1 MILLLIKPDVM
12 GRKPRPKAPGPC
24 SAELSAGPRL
34 PCCWQRLWSW
44 NQAWPGLGD
53 RLTRSTGRVT
63 REEKM
68 QAGPPTNISWTLDPG
83 SSPAGGKP
91 RASSR
96 WHSQL
101 TCRRLRRGPGS
112 ALAPPSPGSLTNGP
126 QFLPGSTLSW
136 ATHQWAPVLP
146 WLHPLRDHSPMG
158 KQAGRDACAV
168 MCKKAP
174 VPPTTPDTKEKRK
187 GQGSRGQE
195 RVEINSHYLH
205 QKD

>member
-1 MILLLIKPDVM
+1 MDS
-12 GRKPRPKAPGPC
+12 
-24 SAELSAGPRL
+24 SAEDTGPSFLPSWKLAKDRWEQHWESQALLETSEGSVSADAFGGALVPPWLHPLQAHSPMGP
-34 PCCWQRLWSW
+34 
-44 NQAWPGLGD
+44 
-53 RLTRSTGRVT
+53 
-63 REEKM
+63 
-68 QAGPPTNISWTLDPG
+68 
-83 SSPAGGKP
+83 SS
-91 RASSR
+91 S
-96 WHSQL
+96 
-101 TCRRLRRGPGS
+101 
-112 ALAPPSPGSLTNGP
+112 LAPPSPGSLTNGP